1 MMRKYSCFIFL
12 LFPALTYAQSYW
24 QQQADYNIKVWFDH
38 NRHQF
43 TGNEEIVYTNHS
55 PDTLHR
61 VFFHLYFNAFQPGSA
76 MDVRS
81 QTISDPDRRVGNRI
95 GALAPE
101 EIGYHRIDTLWQD
114 GKTVK
119 FHIEGTI
126 LEGTLATPLP
136 PGQSTRFYISFNSQ
150 VPVQIRRSGR
160 NSSEGIDYTITQ
172 WYPKLCEYDRDGWNT
187 DPYVGR
193 EFYGVFGNYDVQI
206 NIHKKYLLG
215 ATGVLQNPQE
225 IGKGYEEDISRPVS
239 PPAGER
245 LVWKFRAEN
254 VHDFA
259 WAADPDYIHER
270 VQARDGLMLHFIYQ
284 NDTAIADNWARLKA
298 TMVKFFQVMDTTFGR
313 YPYPQFSFVQGGD
326 GGMEYPMLTMVTSK
340 GNYEGLV
347 SVCTH
352 EAIHNWYYGVLAT
365 HEGKYPWMDE
375 GFTSYATD
383 LLESILLGTGR
394 ENPFASAYS
403 SYNYLLSLP
412 DREPLSTHADFYNKN
427 MVYSL
432 SSYVA
437 GEIFL
442 AQLRYIIGEQTLYR
456 CLRKY
461 FDTWK
466 FKHPRPMDFIRVVEK
481 ETGLE
486 LDWYLEQFVNSLN
499 TIDYEVVNAKQKG
512 DSTTIQIK
520 RAGRF
525 PMPVDIR
532 IILTNGKEVNYYI
545 PLDIMRGEKKEGMEN
560 VTIAPDWTW
569 TSPMYT
575 LNIGIPLRNI
585 TRIIIDPNGWMA
597 DVNRSNNSYEVPR

>member
-1 MMRKYSCFIFL
+1 MRKYSCFIFM
-12 LFPALTYAQSYW
+12 LFPVLTYAQSYW

-38 NRHQF
+38 TRHQF

-81 QTISDPDRRVGNRI
+81 QNIADPDKRVGNRI
-95 GALAPE
+95 GALTPE

-119 FHIEGTI
+119 FHIEGTV
-126 LEGTLATPLP
+126 LEGILATPLP
-136 PGQSTRFYISFNSQ
+136 PGQSTRFYLSFNSQ

-160 NSSEGIDYTITQ
+160 NSSEGIDYTMTQ
-172 WYPKLCEYDRDGWNT
+172 WYPKLCEYDRDGWST
-187 DPYVGR
+187 DPYIGR

-206 NIHKKYLLG
+206 DIHKKYLLG
-215 ATGVLQNPQE
+215 ATGTLQNPQE
-225 IGKGYEEDISRPVS
+225 IGKGYEEDKSVPLNL
-239 PPAGER
+239 PAGDR

-259 WAADPDYIHER
+259 WAADPDYIHET
-270 VQARDGLMLHFIYQ
+270 VKARQDLILHFIYQ
-284 NDTAIADNWARLKA
+284 NDTAITDNWARLKA

-347 SVCTH
+347 SVCVH

-383 LLESILLGTGR
+383 LLESILLGASK

-412 DREPLSTHADFYNKN
+412 DREPLSTHADFYHKN
-427 MVYSL
+427 MHYSL

-437 GEIFL
+437 GEIFV

-499 TIDYEVVNAKQKG
+499 TIDYEVVSAKPQG
-512 DSTTIQIK
+512 ESTAILFK

-525 PMPVDIR
+525 PMPVDVR
-532 IILTNGKEVNYYI
+532 IKLTSGKVVNYYI

-560 VTIAPDWTW
+560 ATIAPDWTW
-569 TSPMYT
+569 TNPQYILS
-575 LNIGIPLRNI
+575 IDIPYRNI
-585 TRIIIDPNGWMA
+585 VNITIDPKGWMA
-597 DVNRSNNSYEVPR
+597 DVNRSNNSYDMSR